1 MPLLGRKNIEPKPPD
16 RPFIISSVGRYQR
29 DEKIIL
35 EVTIQGKNNKI
46 HNTTAMVDC
55 GATENFID
63 KDYAEQIKIPLDKKK
78 IPRRVLAIDG
88 REIASGP
95 VTHDTSIE
103 LIINNH
109 REKIKLHCIT
119 IGNSPIIMGLPWLKK
134 HNPSIDWKE
143 GRVTFNSEQC
153 AKMCLEQSPH
163 ARTIPEESA
172 IRQYHRELI
181 QNTIEKENK
190 THKKQEDEESLNEF
204 PTSYEEISLTD
215 NYDDSYE
222 DKEEVLNKD
231 TEEFTSPIKQKPE
244 DIVPLEY
251 HDYLS
256 VFQEKEK
263 PVQPPHR
270 HQDHRIPLMDNRI
283 PPFEPLRALDEN

>member
-1 MPLLGRKNIEPKPPD
+1 
-16 RPFIISSVGRYQR
+16 
-29 DEKIIL
+29 L

-78 IPRRVLAIDG
+78 IPRRVLAVDG

-95 VTHDTSIE
+95 VTHDTSVE

-109 REKIKLHCIT
+109 GEKIKLHCIT
-119 IGNSPIIMGLPWLKK
+119 IGNSPIIMGVPWLKK
-134 HNPSIDWKE
+134 HNPNIDWRE
-143 GRVTFNSEQC
+143 GRVTFDSEKC

-172 IRQYHRELI
+172 IRQYHRDLI

-190 THKKQEDEESLNEF
+190 THEKQEDEESLDAF

-222 DKEEVLNKD
+222 DEVGLDKD
-231 TEEFTSPIKQKPE
+231 TEKFTSPIKQKP
-244 DIVPLEY
+244 DNIVVTLGTV
-251 HDYLS
+251 S
-256 VFQEKEK
+256 AVRRGF
-263 PVQPPHR
+263 R
-270 HQDHRIPLMDNRI
+270 SFGFRS
-283 PPFEPLRALDEN
+283 